1 MRWNLSP
8 RASRELFQGT
18 RVHIMI
24 ASEGY
29 LYVPQCIK
37 DKALRALRAEA
48 DSLFNLKRSKC
59 ALSEDEY
66 FDKVTYSSI
75 STPKQN
81 VLLRTGL
88 LVASLYSYIRSGR
101 VSCKRLKRVD
111 I

>member
-1 MRWNLSP
+1 
-8 RASRELFQGT
+8 
-18 RVHIMI
+18 MI

-29 LYVPQCIK
+29 LYVPQCIE

-66 FDKVTYSSI
+66 FDKVTYNRYSSSI
-75 STPKQN
+75 STPKLN

-88 LVASLYSYIRSGR
+88 LVACWYSY
-101 VSCKRLKRVD
+101 VQ
-111 I
+111 